1 MRTQRGGAGGVQ
13 GCMACAG
20 DACKSAACQTRG
32 ALGRK
37 LGESLCTGPRRT
49 SNAAWGL
56 LLSTIGRRPQVND
69 RYGLVG
75 IKIDEHDVKKAR
87 ADRQNPTSP

>member
-1 MRTQRGGAGGVQ
+1 
-13 GCMACAG
+13 MAVRVVCRVAWL
-20 DACKSAACQTRG
+20 ARETRARVLHAKHAAHW
-32 ALGRK
+32 
-37 LGESLCTGPRRT
+37 GENLCTGPRRT
-49 SNAAWGL
+49 SKAAWGL